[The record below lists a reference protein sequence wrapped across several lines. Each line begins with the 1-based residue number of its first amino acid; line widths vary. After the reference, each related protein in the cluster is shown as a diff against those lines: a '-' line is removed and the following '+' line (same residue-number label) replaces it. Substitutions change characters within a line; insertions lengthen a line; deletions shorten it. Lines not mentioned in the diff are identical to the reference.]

1 MKLASYV
8 SDGKPQFGAVVNGGL
23 VNLSGRMPGGIM
35 TLRAAIAADA
45 MDAMRELAAK
55 HAPDLAIDAVQF
67 LPLIPRPAQI
77 FAAGVNYLDHVEE
90 TGRKPRSMEDGPS
103 FFLRLRSSLVGHG
116 QPVIR
121 PKVSSKLDF
130 EGELALVVGRGG
142 RHIPQDQALSH
153 MAGYTCFMDGSV
165 RDYQKHSV
173 SIGKN
178 FLGSGP
184 LGPWMVTT
192 DEIPDPTTL
201 QLTTRLNG
209 ETMQHCGLDKLIF
222 PIPFLVSYLSRM
234 TPLQPGDIIATGT
247 PSGVGRDRKPAV
259 WMRPGDRIEVEISGI
274 GTLSNTV
281 VAEEALA

>member
-8 SDGKPQFGAVVNGGL
+8 LDGKPQFGAVVGGGL
-23 VNLSGRMPGGIM
+23 VNLSGRLPGGI
-35 TLRAAIAADA
+35 TSLRAAIAADA
-45 MDAMRELAAK
+45 MNAVRELSAK
-55 HAPDLAIDAVQF
+55 HSPDVALDAVLF
-67 LPLIPRPAQI
+67 LPLIPEPAQV

-90 TGRKPRSMEDGPS
+90 TGRKARTMDDGPS

-116 QPVIR
+116 QPVLR

-142 RHIPQDQALSH
+142 RHIPEDQALSH
-153 MAGYTCFMDGSV
+153 LAGYTCFMDGSV

-178 FLGSGP
+178 FLNTGP

-192 DEIPDPTTL
+192 DEIPDPTKL

-222 PIPFLVSYLSRM
+222 PISFLVSYLSRM

-259 WMRPGDRIEVEISGI
+259 WMKHGDRIAVEISGI
-274 GTLSNTV
+274 GTLSNPIV
-281 VAEEALA
+281 DEEEAP